1 MITDIWSTEY
11 FENLSQDQLQQF
23 NALVLKDIK
32 NETDEHEHLIL
43 LANINLWMFQLRVI
57 RKDVEFQLASQKSKD
72 KIKTIGLNED
82 NKSDVEK
89 HLLESNKWR
98 MGAIRFLTAIEHRMM
113 YVKLILTE
121 NNQINIANND
131 EKEIT
136 V

>member
-11 FENLSQDQLQQF
+11 FENLTQDQLQQF

-32 NETDEHEHLIL
+32 NETDEQETSVL
-43 LANINLWMFQLRVI
+43 LANINLWIFQLRVI

-72 KIKTIGLNED
+72 KIKVIGLNAE
-82 NKSDVEK
+82 NKIDIEK

-98 MGAIRFLTAIEHRMM
+98 MGAIRFLTAIEHRML
-113 YVKLILTE
+113 YVKLVLTE
-121 NNQINIANND
+121 NNQVNSINNF
-131 EKEIT
+131 EREIT

>member
-11 FENLSQDQLQQF
+11 FENLTQDQLQQF

-32 NETDEHEHLIL
+32 NETNEHEHLIL

-82 NKSDVEK
+82 NKLDIEK

-121 NNQINIANND
+121 NNQINAADNS
-131 EKEIT
+131 EREIT